1 MKGKSFEQ
9 NEMRREFPLIENVV
23 PRNTTRNAE
32 KYFLEISN
40 FFILQSVFIFST
52 KF

>member
-1 MKGKSFEQ
+1 MQ
-9 NEMRREFPLIENVV
+9 NEMLRKFPLIENVV
-23 PRNTTRNAE
+23 PRNTKRNAE
-32 KYFLEISN
+32 KYFLEVSY